1 MAGIY
6 RLELSF
12 PIDGVPDPF
21 GVRVERVNQAPG
33 RWLALDD
40 SRNPLRGPGTAVLA
54 RNEGSE
60 VFVAGLFTEG
70 KAIARRVSDGW
81 DIIGLVTRPDD
92 VEVTVWDLAHD
103 GTSLYAAGNF
113 TSINGVATHGVARW
127 DGSKW
132 ESLGAGIQV
141 TADGFA
147 NRLLEVR
154 ALQFVGKELYAT
166 GIFRKS
172 GNVDTFNLSRWD
184 GAQWNVVPVGLF
196 TNRDGIGGELNPQT
210 FGSSGSTLAAID
222 NALYVG
228 GQFLFPSRNIGAWRN
243 GSFEHPMLGGVTVS
257 SFISGSVG
265 RIKSA
270 NGVLYVSG
278 DFELAGVDFQRLP
291 VRGFAIWDGTEW
303 RDPGFT
309 MPRSGVNDFEV
320 AGGQCF
326 IGGSLETLHG
336 PAVGDFTPST
346 PVQGIGLWDG
356 TQWRSLGRGVETE
369 VLLGDDRVR
378 LGRGDISRLDHE
390 GGRVYVTGRFTRAGG
405 MPASYFGI
413 WEKAP

>member
-1 MAGIY
+1 
-6 RLELSF
+6 
-12 PIDGVPDPF
+12 
-21 GVRVERVNQAPG
+21 
-33 RWLALDD
+33 
-40 SRNPLRGPGTAVLA
+40 
-54 RNEGSE
+54 
-60 VFVAGLFTEG
+60 
-70 KAIARRVSDGW
+70 
-81 DIIGLVTRPDD
+81 
-92 VEVTVWDLAHD
+92 
-103 GTSLYAAGNF
+103 
-113 TSINGVATHGVARW
+113 
-127 DGSKW
+127 
-132 ESLGAGIQV
+132 
-141 TADGFA
+141 
-147 NRLLEVR
+147 
-154 ALQFVGKELYAT
+154 
-166 GIFRKS
+166 
-172 GNVDTFNLSRWD
+172 
-184 GAQWNVVPVGLF
+184 
-196 TNRDGIGGELNPQT
+196 
-210 FGSSGSTLAAID
+210 
-222 NALYVG
+222 
-228 GQFLFPSRNIGAWRN
+228 
-243 GSFEHPMLGGVTVS
+243 MLGGVTVS

-390 GGRVYVTGRFTRAGG
+390 RERVYVTGRFTRAGG